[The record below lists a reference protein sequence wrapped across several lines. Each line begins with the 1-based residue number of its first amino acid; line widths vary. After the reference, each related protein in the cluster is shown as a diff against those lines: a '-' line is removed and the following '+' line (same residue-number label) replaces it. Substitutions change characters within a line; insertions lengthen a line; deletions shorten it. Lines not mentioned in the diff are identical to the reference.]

1 MAAVMTNIDSIIAA
15 LLTMMG
21 QDPSNV
27 EVITIT
33 SITSGSAIV
42 SASASPPSLT
52 TAASSLATQL
62 SSATTLG
69 TLSVTSTSVTTTG
82 SA

>member
-21 QDPSNV
+21 QDPNNV